1 MWECCSFAV
10 SSYSF
15 CNILNCIDDRKSER
29 NPENLD
35 AKQMQICA
43 IIWEII
49 ISVYILFKSTFYLD
63 YCASVF
69 AVIYALAV
77 HI

>member
-1 MWECCSFAV
+1 
-10 SSYSF
+10 
-15 CNILNCIDDRKSER
+15 
-29 NPENLD
+29 
-35 AKQMQICA
+35 MQICA

-69 AVIYALAV
+69 VVIYMSTYKSLEKKAIV
-77 HI
+77 SK

>member
-1 MWECCSFAV
+1 
-10 SSYSF
+10 
-15 CNILNCIDDRKSER
+15 
-29 NPENLD
+29 
-35 AKQMQICA
+35 MQICA

-49 ISVYILFKSTFYLD
+49 ISVYILLKSTFYLD
-63 YCASVF
+63 CCASVF